1 MMISIK
7 TELSMGHRLYG
18 YPGKCANLHGHNY
31 GFEFWISG
39 NPDAAL
45 GLVMDF
51 KELKQVVERV
61 LEPFDHS
68 MLLMDGDPFESALL
82 ANNSR
87 HQILTVN
94 PSAENIGSLMFNLL
108 MNEGLRIG
116 RIFVAETSDTSVKVG
131 RVNRD
136 VRILRGL
143 II

>member
-1 MMISIK
+1 MMISVK

-51 KELKQVVERV
+51 KDLKETVDEV
-61 LEPFDHS
+61 LEPFDHC
-68 MLLMDGDPFESALL
+68 MLLMDGDPFEPSLI

-94 PSAENIGSLMFNLL
+94 PSAENIGSLMYNLL
-108 MNEGLRIG
+108 MNEGVGI
-116 RIFVAETSDTSVKVG
+116 VKVCVSETADTSVQVI
-131 RVNRD
+131 RVDRE
-136 VRILRGL
+136 VRVLRGL